1 MIRSTTAVKFLAVA
15 GAATVLLA
23 GCSSTSSSSSSSSS
37 TKPSA
42 SSTKKADPAAS
53 CKAPSTPS
61 TDALEIGTILP
72 LTGSLAYLG
81 PPAIAGAGLAISD
94 INAAGGVLDKDVS
107 ISTATDSGD
116 STDLTVSSSAAAKL
130 KAAKVSVVLGAESS
144 SVTLNVIDQITS
156 SCTIEISPAN
166 TASTLS
172 GYSSYYYRTAP
183 PDSVQGSALGQLV
196 VGDGNAKVAFLVFN
210 DSYGTGLR
218 DSTEAAIK
226 AAGGSVVYGGTGKGQ
241 EFPPGQT
248 TFSSEVTAAL
258 AAKPDAIVILAF
270 DETKS
275 IVPELVSQG
284 WDMKK
289 TYMSDGNT
297 ADYSADFAAGTLTGG
312 QGTIPGAQP
321 SDALKTR
328 LNDWY
333 QKNEGKALTDYS
345 YAAESYDAI
354 TVSALAAVAGKGT
367 DAGTIQANMAKVSGA
382 SGGTKCSTFADCK
395 KLLDAGKSI
404 QYQGPSGI
412 GPFNKNND
420 PSSAYIGIYKYD
432 ANNKPVYQSNIQGKV
447 K

>member
-1 MIRSTTAVKFLAVA
+1 MIRSITALKVLAVA

-23 GCSSTSSSSSSSSS
+23 GCSSGGSSTSKSSSSS
-37 TKPSA
+37 TPSA
-42 SSTKKADPAAS
+42 SKKTDPAAS

-61 TDALEIGTILP
+61 TDALKIGTLLP

-81 PPAIAGAGLAISD
+81 PPAVAGAGLALSD
-94 INAAGGVLDKDVS
+94 INAAGGVLGKDATIAS
-107 ISTATDSGD
+107 ATDSGD
-116 STDLTVSSSAAAKL
+116 STDLTVSSSSAAKL

-166 TASTLS
+166 TASSLS

-183 PDSVQGSALGQLV
+183 PDSVQGSALGQKI

-210 DSYGTGLR
+210 DAYGTGLR
-218 DSTEAAIK
+218 DSTEKAIE
-226 AAGGSVVYGGTGKGQ
+226 AAGGSVVYGGSGKGQ

-258 AAKPDAIVILAF
+258 ASKPDAIVILAF

-284 WDMKK
+284 WDMSK

-297 ADYSADFAAGTLTGG
+297 ADYSTTFKPGTLAGG
-312 QGTIPGAQP
+312 QGTIPGAQA
-321 SDALKTR
+321 STDLKTR

-333 QKNEGKALTDYS
+333 QTNQGKALTDYS

-354 TVSALAAVAGKGT
+354 TLTALAAEAGKGT
-367 DAGTIQANMAKVSGA
+367 DAPTIQANMAKVSGA
-382 SGGTKCSTFADCK
+382 SGGTKCTTFADCK
-395 KLLDAGKSI
+395 KLIDAGTSI

-432 ANNKPVYQSNIQGKV
+432 ANNVDVYQSSIQGAV

>member
-1 MIRSTTAVKFLAVA
+1 MIRSITALKVLAVA

-23 GCSSTSSSSSSSSS
+23 ACSAGGSTSPSGSAS
-37 TKPSA
+37 PSA
-42 SSTKKADPAAS
+42 SKKTDPAAS

-61 TDALEIGTILP
+61 TEAMKIGTLLP

-81 PPAIAGAGLAISD
+81 PPAVAGAGLALDD
-94 INAAGGVLDKDVS
+94 INAAGGVIGKPVS
-107 ISTATDSGD
+107 IASATDSGD
-116 STDLTVSSSAAAKL
+116 STDLTVSSASAAKL

-144 SVTLNVIDQITS
+144 SVTLNVIDQITG

-218 DSTEAAIK
+218 DSTQKAVE

-258 AAKPDAIVILAF
+258 AAKPDAIVVLAF

-284 WDMKK
+284 WNMKK

-297 ADYSADFAAGTLTGG
+297 ADYSKDFKAGTLADGK
-312 QGTIPGAQP
+312 GTIPGAQP
-321 SDALKTR
+321 TTDLKAK
-328 LNDWY
+328 LNSWY
-333 QKNEGKALTDYS
+333 QKNQGKALSDYS

-354 TVSALAAVAGKGT
+354 TLTALAAEAGKGT

-382 SGGTKCSTFADCK
+382 DGGTKCATYAACK
-395 KLLDAGKSI
+395 KLLDAGTSI

-432 ANNKPVYQSNIQGKV
+432 SKNVPVYQSSIQGAV